1 MNLADLIDY
10 IGNLVDYDPV
20 NEAYRA
26 QLTSL
31 INEAQVRIL
40 SDRPWTFAQ
49 RERPVQ
55 AWTDTQILIGVS
67 AGSAAVT
74 GGPFGISTST
84 IKPGSNLD
92 GAVLEW
98 TDSGGKLARHT
109 VAWVKASNSLFLDRD
124 YEGASGS
131 YTATVYRRQV
141 FLPSDSV
148 TVQNLLDPI
157 VGIPNP
163 LVYLS
168 KFERENAVLDAKKL
182 GRLEAWVAAQGKRTP
197 APSAPRG
204 VAVVSA
210 APGQGVRTVHV
221 WMVNVLSPFG
231 TNFPMYPLE
240 VSDGFESGLSSKLTF
255 ELTDTQTLTFTPEV
269 IPSRTGLYRRYYFT
283 CPEAKIAA
291 PLRIRNAATEQTDPL
306 VGVDTVNPEGSVT
319 LKPNLALATLL
330 TQGFLSTAIRYVWSN
345 AGAYQ
350 AIELYPHPTA
360 DQAVT
365 VRALVAPLRLQEDQD
380 VPLIPESHAKI
391 IGEATLETLSLKVA
405 NPALAEVYAR
415 KKDRLYMGMEQ
426 AFLER
431 VPRRI
436 VKGDP
441 VAGTRFARNPY
452 GPMRLVP

>member
-1 MNLADLIDY
+1 
-10 IGNLVDYDPV
+10 
-20 NEAYRA
+20 
-26 QLTSL
+26 
-31 INEAQVRIL
+31 
-40 SDRPWTFAQ
+40 
-49 RERPVQ
+49 
-55 AWTDTQILIGVS
+55 
-67 AGSAAVT
+67 
-74 GGPFGISTST
+74 
-84 IKPGSNLD
+84 
-92 GAVLEW
+92 
-98 TDSGGKLARHT
+98 
-109 VAWVKASNSLFLDRD
+109 
-124 YEGASGS
+124 
-131 YTATVYRRQV
+131 
-141 FLPSDSV
+141 
-148 TVQNLLDPI
+148 

-221 WMVNVLSPFG
+221 WMVNVLAPFG

-291 PLRIRNAATEQTDPL
+291 PLRIRNAATEQADPL
-306 VGVDTVNPEGSVT
+306 VGVDTVNPEGLVT

-360 DQAVT
+360 DQTVT
-365 VRALVAPLRLQEDQD
+365 VRALVAPLKLQEDQD

-426 AFLER
+426 EFLER